1 MNNYSHYEKINK
13 FGIFSPRFDGPYKR
27 PVLNEHNIFGNFNA
41 YSKFSRTGHNNNNL
55 INIYYSPRQKE
66 KPSKIPKILSPL
78 HRKLNKIYRSSS
90 QQNIKSRRLKGN
102 SNEFLSLESFSFR
115 KLKLKKSRNK
125 NDNNKKYHYFNIEKE
140 KLYQETNQIR
150 KVAKILTKNLLN
162 LKHENL
168 MKEKQINKKQKKIND
183 FILSNNDSLFETNIY
198 LNNNIRDNNN
208 NNNNV
213 DINNILKDNNVN
225 SNNNSQYD
233 IGSMN
238 SSINNNNIN
247 ISIYSNGQNNY
258 NNINSPTGN
267 LYNKI
272 KKEIRQMNTEI
283 KTEKEKYEKIKKS
296 LYLTKMNEL
305 SVESALLEEQ
315 IKKISSFITKAF
327 VIQEEN
333 LQKRKEFIN
342 LRENIEK
349 QEKIIKNL
357 TERANAL
364 DKEEVQ
370 LRDVL
375 EKGKINLDLKNRKIK
390 INKKKLKILK
400 EKNKNL
406 FKDINGIN
414 QPYVV
419 RINNKPFEIKSYFT
433 GQISELNKLINFFN
447 HQNKYYLKEMNK
459 LKDRH
464 MKLVNEDKKI
474 DAKFGQKES
483 ELFSSNSNPDVTD
496 NEKLEH
502 LRGIYKEKLAEEK
515 DLEKKLILYQNKL
528 KEIENPDDDMGN
540 GSQIEFGI
548 DSENP
553 YYTDDNEN
561 SPEISNKFT
570 SWQFNQFTY
579 ILFKNFESKGISYE
593 ESKTKVIDPFIEFNN
608 KNNVSNIVY
617 PSNEFDFVV
626 EEYTKIIMEVL
637 NCDNNNYNYILT
649 KIFMSA
655 LFFNSECDVNKL
667 IEYFNIL
674 FSYTINYS
682 LEEEKYFNKLKTKY
696 LEQMKKLISCIKDN
710 MPNGQNAKR
719 EKYIHLLK
727 MKELLEHNDIN
738 LKDKYIEFIFYYMK
752 KFEDKEAK
760 LGDLKYSLLND
771 IIPGEFEN
779 SINNDNNNNQDEYK
793 DNEND
798 NDINIENNNNDNDN
812 DNNDNKNEN
821 NIDNNNEHNDN
832 NENEVSQ
839 KERDDDNIDNLN
851 KGKEKEKEK
860 EKNDKNK
867 KRKIDDEIDFENAND
882 NEFERKE
889 IKSVTEDNLSQK
901 HNKNNIDKNEKENS
915 DDMEE
920 DEDSMTE
927 ITNEEYVKQIKEAIT
942 LIEKG
947 IKEANTNF
955 NDLMANVIQ
964 KRKITGNYYECI
976 TIEDFNDQL
985 KSINVIL
992 SDLKLSC
999 LCSKYSIP
1007 NELRLI
1013 DKNKID
1019 KDIQN
1024 FINGSLKLDEEE
1036 NNS

>member
-13 FGIFSPRFDGPYKR
+13 YGIFSPRFEGIYQR
-27 PVLNEHNIFGNFNA
+27 PILNEQNIFGNYNA
-41 YSKFSRTGHNNNNL
+41 YSKFSKIGHYNSP
-55 INIYYSPRQKE
+55 INIYYSPKHNE
-66 KPSKIPKILSPL
+66 KPSKIPKIFSPL
-78 HRKLNKIYRSSS
+78 HRKLNKFYRSSS
-90 QQNIKSRRLKGN
+90 QKNIKSRRINDN
-102 SNEFLSLESFSFR
+102 SREFPSLESFSFR

-125 NDNNKKYHYFNIEKE
+125 NDKKSKYNFFNIEKE

-168 MKEKQINKKQKKIND
+168 MKEKQINNKQKKIND
-183 FILSNNDSLFETNIY
+183 FILSNNDSLFETNIN

-208 NNNNV
+208 N
-213 DINNILKDNNVN
+213 DINNILKDSNIN

-247 ISIYSNGQNNY
+247 ISIYSNPANNNNNS
-258 NNINSPTGN
+258 NNINSHTGN

-272 KKEIRQMNTEI
+272 KKEIKQMNTEI

-296 LYLTKMNEL
+296 LYLTKINEL
-305 SVESALLEEQ
+305 SVESYLLEEQ

-327 VIQEEN
+327 VIQEQN
-333 LQKRKEFIN
+333 LKKRQEFIN

-357 TERANAL
+357 TERANML
-364 DKEEVQ
+364 DKEEV
-370 LRDVL
+370 RMTEEL
-375 EKGKINLDLKNRKIK
+375 EKGKKNLVLKGQKIK

-400 EKNKNL
+400 ERNNNL
-406 FKDINGIN
+406 FKDINDIN
-414 QPYVV
+414 QPYIVKIDHSPV
-419 RINNKPFEIKSYFT
+419 EIKSYFT
-433 GQISELNKLINFFN
+433 GKISQLNKLINFFN
-447 HQNKYYLKEMNK
+447 HKNKYYVQEMNK

-464 MKLVNEDKKI
+464 QKLVNEEKK
-474 DAKFGQKES
+474 KNNKLEEKE
-483 ELFSSNSNPDVTD
+483 PDIFYSKSIISD

-502 LRGIYKEKLAEEK
+502 LRGVYKEKVTEEK
-515 DLEKKLILYQNKL
+515 ELEKKLLLYQNKL
-528 KEIENPDDDMGN
+528 KEIENPDGDMGN

-548 DSENP
+548 DGENP
-553 YYTDDNEN
+553 YYTDNNEN
-561 SPEISNKFT
+561 SPEVSNKFT

-593 ESKTKVIDPFIEFNN
+593 ESKTKVINLFIEFND
-608 KNNVSNIVY
+608 KNNISNIVY
-617 PSNEFDFVV
+617 PSNEFDLIV
-626 EEYTKIIMEVL
+626 EGYTKIIMEVL
-637 NCDNNNYNYILT
+637 NCLNNNYNYTLT
-649 KIFMSA
+649 KIFVSA

-682 LEEEKYFNKLKTKY
+682 LEEEKYINKLQTKY
-696 LEQMKKLISCIKDN
+696 HEQLKKLISCIKDN
-710 MPNGQNAKR
+710 IPNGQNAKR

-727 MKELLEHNDIN
+727 MKELLEHNEIN

-752 KFEDKEAK
+752 KFEDQEAK

-779 SINNDNNNNQDEYK
+779 TIYQDKNKGNDNNNINNDNNYRA
-793 DNEND
+793 
-798 NDINIENNNNDNDN
+798 
-812 DNNDNKNEN
+812 
-821 NIDNNNEHNDN
+821 NNEI
-832 NENEVSQ
+832 SL
-839 KERDDDNIDNLN
+839 KEIEDANLDNLN
-851 KGKEKEKEK
+851 KEKEKS
-860 EKNDKNK
+860 DKNK
-867 KRKIDDEIDFENAND
+867 KRKIDDEIDLENAND

-901 HNKNNIDKNEKENS
+901 HNKNNIGKNDKDNS
-915 DDMEE
+915 DDVEE

-927 ITNEEYVKQIKEAIT
+927 ITNEEYVKQLTEAIT

-955 NDLMANVIQ
+955 TNLMVNVVQ
-964 KRKITGNYYECI
+964 KRKIIGNYYECI

-999 LCSKYSIP
+999 LCSKYCIP

-1013 DKNKID
+1013 DKNKIE
-1019 KDIQN
+1019 KDIQS
-1024 FINGSLKLDEEE
+1024 FTKGALKLDEEE
-1036 NNS
+1036 NNN

>member
-13 FGIFSPRFDGPYKR
+13 YGLFSPRFEGVYQR
-27 PVLNEHNIFGNFNA
+27 PILNEQNIFGNYNA
-41 YSKFSRTGHNNNNL
+41 YTKFSKTGHHNNP
-55 INIYYSPRQKE
+55 INIYYSPKHNS

-78 HRKLNKIYRSSS
+78 HRKLNKLYRSSS
-90 QQNIKSRRLKGN
+90 QQNTKSRRVNGN
-102 SNEFLSLESFSFR
+102 SREFPSLESFSFR

-125 NDNNKKYHYFNIEKE
+125 NDKKKKYNYFKIEKE

-168 MKEKQINKKQKKIND
+168 MKEKQINKKQKRIND
-183 FILSNNDSLFETNIY
+183 FILNNNDSLFETNIY
-198 LNNNIRDNNN
+198 LNNNVRDNNN
-208 NNNNV
+208 NNNNNNNN
-213 DINNILKDNNVN
+213 DINNIIKDNNVN

-247 ISIYSNGQNNY
+247 ISIYSNPAKNN
-258 NNINSPTGN
+258 NNNNTIINSPTGN

-272 KKEIRQMNTEI
+272 KKEIKQMNTEI

-333 LQKRKEFIN
+333 LKKRQEFIN

-357 TERANAL
+357 TERANFL
-364 DKEEVQ
+364 DKEEVRMTQ
-370 LRDVL
+370 EL
-375 EKGKINLDLKNRKIK
+375 EKGRQNLALKNQKIK
-390 INKKKLKILK
+390 INKKKLKILI
-400 EKNKNL
+400 EKNNKL
-406 FKDINGIN
+406 FKNINDIE

-419 RINNKPFEIKSYFT
+419 RIDHSPIEIKSYFT
-433 GQISELNKLINFFN
+433 GKISQLNKLINFFN
-447 HQNKYYLKEMNK
+447 HQNKYYVKEMDK

-464 MKLVNEDKKI
+464 QKLVNEEKKKNI
-474 DAKFGQKES
+474 KSKEK
-483 ELFSSNSNPDVTD
+483 EPDIFSSKSNSIIPD

-502 LRGIYKEKLAEEK
+502 LRGVYKEKVAEEK
-515 DLEKKLILYQNKL
+515 ELKNKLILYENKL
-528 KEIENPDDDMGN
+528 KEIENPDGDMGD

-548 DSENP
+548 DNENP
-553 YYTDDNEN
+553 YYTENNEN
-561 SPEISNKFT
+561 TPEVSNKFT

-593 ESKTKVIDPFIEFNN
+593 ESKTKLINPFIEFNN
-608 KNNVSNIVY
+608 KNNISDIVY
-617 PSNEFDFVV
+617 PSNEFDLVV
-626 EEYTKIIMEVL
+626 DGYTKIIMEVL
-637 NCDNNNYNYILT
+637 NCENNNYNYTLT
-649 KIFMSA
+649 KIFVSA
-655 LFFNSECDVNKL
+655 LFYNSECDVNKL

-682 LEEEKYFNKLKTKY
+682 LEEEKYINKLQNKY
-696 LEQMKKLISCIKDN
+696 QEQTKKLISCIKDN
-710 MPNGQNAKR
+710 IPNGQNGKK

-727 MKELLEHNDIN
+727 MKELLEHNEIN

-752 KFEDKEAK
+752 KFEDQEAK

-779 SINNDNNNNQDEYK
+779 NINNDNNNSK
-793 DNEND
+793 DKV
-798 NDINIENNNNDNDN
+798 N
-812 DNNDNKNEN
+812 DNNKN
-821 NIDNNNEHNDN
+821 NIGNKSNNEI
-832 NENEVSQ
+832 SQ
-839 KERDDDNIDNLN
+839 KEKEDVNLDNLN
-851 KGKEKEKEK
+851 KEKEKEK

-867 KRKIDDEIDFENAND
+867 KRKIDDEIDLENLNLNEND
-882 NEFERKE
+882 NINVNININENEFDRKE

-901 HNKNNIDKNEKENS
+901 HNKNNIDKNDKENS

-927 ITNEEYVKQIKEAIT
+927 ITNEEYVKQLKEAIT
-942 LIEKG
+942 LMEKG
-947 IKEANTNF
+947 LKDANTNF
-955 NDLMANVIQ
+955 SDLMANVIQ

-985 KSINVIL
+985 KSINIIL

-1013 DKNKID
+1013 DKNKIEN
-1019 KDIQN
+1019 DIQN
-1024 FINGSLKLDEEE
+1024 FIKGELKLDEEE
-1036 NNS
+1036 NNN

>member
-1 MNNYSHYEKINK
+1 MNNYSDYEKTK
-13 FGIFSPRFDGPYKR
+13 KYGIFSPRFEGIYQR
-27 PVLNEHNIFGNFNA
+27 PKLNEQNIFGNYNS
-41 YSKFSRTGHNNNNL
+41 YSKFSKTGRHNNP
-55 INIYYSPRQKE
+55 INIYYSPKNNE

-78 HRKLNKIYRSSS
+78 HRKLNKLYRSSS
-90 QQNIKSRRLKGN
+90 QQNIKSRRIN
-102 SNEFLSLESFSFR
+102 SNSREFPSLESFSFR
-115 KLKLKKSRNK
+115 KLKFKKSRNK
-125 NDNNKKYHYFNIEKE
+125 NDKKIKYNYFNIEKE

-168 MKEKQINKKQKKIND
+168 MKDKQINIKQKKIND

-208 NNNNV
+208 NNNNNNN
-213 DINNILKDNNVN
+213 DINNVLKDSNVN
-225 SNNNSQYD
+225 NNNNSQYD
-233 IGSMN
+233 IGSNN

-247 ISIYSNGQNNY
+247 ISIYSNPANNNNN

-272 KKEIRQMNTEI
+272 KKEIKQMNTEI

-305 SVESALLEEQ
+305 SFESALLEEQ
-315 IKKISSFITKAF
+315 IKKINSFITKAF
-327 VIQEEN
+327 EIQEEN
-333 LQKRKEFIN
+333 LKKRQEFIN

-349 QEKIIKNL
+349 QENIIKNM
-357 TERANAL
+357 TERAKIL
-364 DKEEVQ
+364 DKEEV
-370 LRDVL
+370 RMTKEL
-375 EKGKINLDLKNRKIK
+375 EKGKKNLVLKGQKIK
-390 INKKKLKILK
+390 INKKRLKILK
-400 EKNKNL
+400 ERNNNL
-406 FKDINGIN
+406 FKNINDIN

-419 RINNKPFEIKSYFT
+419 KNDHNHVEIKSYFT
-433 GQISELNKLINFFN
+433 GKISQLNKLINFFN
-447 HQNKYYLKEMNK
+447 HQNKYYVQEMNK

-464 MKLVNEDKKI
+464 QKLVNEEKKK
-474 DAKFGQKES
+474 DGKFEKKEPDV
-483 ELFSSNSNPDVTD
+483 FSSKSIVSD

-502 LRGIYKEKLAEEK
+502 LRGMYKEKVAEAKE
-515 DLEKKLILYQNKL
+515 LEKKLILYQNKL
-528 KEIENPDDDMGN
+528 KEIENPDGDMGDGN
-540 GSQIEFGI
+540 QIEFGI
-548 DSENP
+548 DGENP
-553 YYTDDNEN
+553 YYTDNNEN
-561 SPEISNKFT
+561 SPEVSNKFT

-593 ESKTKVIDPFIEFNN
+593 ESKTKVINPFIDFNN
-608 KNNVSNIVY
+608 KNNFSNIVY
-617 PSNEFDFVV
+617 PSNEFDLIV
-626 EEYTKIIMEVL
+626 EGYTKIIMEVL
-637 NCDNNNYNYILT
+637 NFTNNNYNYTLT
-649 KIFMSA
+649 KIFVSA

-682 LEEEKYFNKLKTKY
+682 LEEEKYINKLQTKY
-696 LEQMKKLISCIKDN
+696 QEQTKKLISCIKDN
-710 MPNGQNAKR
+710 IPNGPNAKR
-719 EKYIHLLK
+719 EKYIHLLR

-752 KFEDKEAK
+752 KFEDQEAK

-771 IIPGEFEN
+771 IIPGEFEY
-779 SINNDNNNNQDEYK
+779 SFK
-793 DNEND
+793 NEDKNK
-798 NDINIENNNNDNDN
+798 DNDN
-812 DNNDNKNEN
+812 DNNN
-821 NIDNNNEHNDN
+821 NNDN
-832 NENEVSQ
+832 NEISI
-839 KERDDDNIDNLN
+839 KEKEDINLDNLN

-860 EKNDKNK
+860 EKLKGDKNK
-867 KRKIDDEIDFENAND
+867 KRKIDEEIDFDNLNENENIND

-901 HNKNNIDKNEKENS
+901 HNKNKIDKNDKENS

-927 ITNEEYVKQIKEAIT
+927 ITNEEYVKQLTEAIT

-955 NDLMANVIQ
+955 TDLMVNVVQ

-1013 DKNKID
+1013 DKNKIE
-1019 KDIQN
+1019 KDIQD
-1024 FINGSLKLDEEE
+1024 FIKGALKLDDEE
-1036 NNS
+1036 NNI